1 MRNMVKSPLL
11 RSSKMPMLEM
21 ILVIGYFS
29 VISVFILQLFLSANM
44 LQSKAKDEGKAIVQS
59 ERIAET
65 IKAAD
70 SFEAAK
76 KECKLLEY
84 SKIDDKK
91 QIEKIIMDK
100 VENATVKRF
109 YMLYFDMNWKESE
122 TESMYTMVIV
132 PSVNTEFC
140 MNMEEYDIYVFRLQG
155 YASLF
160 QQKDNE
166 ELYHLHFAKY
176 RR

>member
-1 MRNMVKSPLL
+1 
-11 RSSKMPMLEM
+11 
-21 ILVIGYFS
+21 
-29 VISVFILQLFLSANM
+29 
-44 LQSKAKDEGKAIVQS
+44 
-59 ERIAET
+59 
-65 IKAAD
+65 
-70 SFEAAK
+70 
-76 KECKLLEY
+76 
-84 SKIDDKK
+84 
-91 QIEKIIMDK
+91 MDK

-155 YASLF
+155 YVSLF